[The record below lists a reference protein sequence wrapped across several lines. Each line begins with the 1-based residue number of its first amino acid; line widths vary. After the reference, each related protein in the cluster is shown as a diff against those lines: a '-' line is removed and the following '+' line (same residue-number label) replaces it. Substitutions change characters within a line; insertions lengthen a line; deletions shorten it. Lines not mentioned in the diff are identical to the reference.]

1 MPAKTKKPIKV
12 VAPKRR
18 VRPVVEEIEV
28 PQASSPTPS
37 PISETPPPAV
47 PEPVAP
53 TVSQTAPEP
62 EPIAP
67 QIKTDSDQAID
78 FSAETEKPN
87 FFKLLLITIGVALIV
102 AAIAGSLYVYF
113 SGISK
118 AKKQSPTE
126 TPSST
131 LPPTPAGTSSPSITP
146 SPSPIPAE
154 KLSSLK
160 ISILNGSGKIG
171 VASNAKSLLEKAG
184 FTVTSTA
191 NAQTFD
197 YTDTIIQVKGTI
209 DASIVNLVKQTLSSD
224 YQVKVGDPLNSG
236 NFDIVITVGSAG
248 S

>member
-1 MPAKTKKPIKV
+1 MPVKAKKPAKP
-12 VAPKRR
+12 APKRR
-18 VRPVVEEIEV
+18 IRQIVEEIEV
-28 PQASSPTPS
+28 PQTTAAETPTPVT
-37 PISETPPPAV
+37 PEPVPETPVSPAPV
-47 PEPVAP
+47 APQEPVAP
-53 TVSQTAPEP
+53 ETPP
-62 EPIAP
+62 
-67 QIKTDSDQAID
+67 ID

-87 FFKLLLITIGVALIV
+87 FFKLFLITIGVALIV

-118 AKKQSPTE
+118 TKKQSPSQ

-131 LPPTPAGTSSPSITP
+131 LPPTPTQTPSSTTP

-160 ISILNGSGKIG
+160 INILNGSGKIG
-171 VASNAKSLLEKAG
+171 VASNAKSLVEKVG
-184 FTVTSTA
+184 FKVTSTG

-197 YTDTIIQVKGTI
+197 FTDTIIQVKGTI
-209 DASIVNLVKQTLSSD
+209 DASIVDLLKQALSSN
-224 YQVKVGDPLNSG
+224 YQVKVGDKLNSSN